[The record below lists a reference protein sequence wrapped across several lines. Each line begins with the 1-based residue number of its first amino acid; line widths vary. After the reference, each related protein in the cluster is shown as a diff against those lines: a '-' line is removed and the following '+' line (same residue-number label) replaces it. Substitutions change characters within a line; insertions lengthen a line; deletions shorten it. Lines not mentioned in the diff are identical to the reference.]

1 MLIGL
6 TGGIG
11 SGKSAVADA
20 LQMLGADVIDAD
32 AISHALTASGGAALP
47 AIRAAFGDEAI
58 ATDGALHRAWMR
70 ERVFADEHL
79 RQQLNGILHP
89 MIREQCLAR
98 IAQRRGSYRLLVVP
112 LMVESGHWLGM
123 LDRLLV
129 VDCTEDMQV
138 QRVRTRSGLDADAVR
153 AIMARQ
159 ASRAQRCAA
168 ADDIIFNGGS
178 LADLRDQAAALHARY
193 CTMARYSLH

>member
-20 LQMLGADVIDAD
+20 LQVQGADVIDAD
-32 AISHALTASGGAALP
+32 AISHALTAPGGAALP
-47 AIRAAFGDEAI
+47 AIRAAFGDAAI
-58 ATDGALHRAWMR
+58 TSDGALNRAWMR
-70 ERVFADEHL
+70 EQVFANEAL

-89 MIREQCLAR
+89 MIRTQCLAR
-98 IAQRRGSYRLLVVP
+98 IAQGIGCYRLLVVP
-112 LMVESGHWLGM
+112 LMVESGHWLAM

-129 VDCTEDMQV
+129 VDCTEEMQV
-138 QRVRTRSGLDADAVR
+138 QRVRMRSGLDDAAVR

-159 ASRAQRCAA
+159 ASRAQRRAA
-168 ADDIIFNGGS
+168 ADDLIFNGGTLS
-178 LADLRDQAAALHARY
+178 DLHEQALALHARY
-193 CTMARYSLH
+193 RALAEHASR